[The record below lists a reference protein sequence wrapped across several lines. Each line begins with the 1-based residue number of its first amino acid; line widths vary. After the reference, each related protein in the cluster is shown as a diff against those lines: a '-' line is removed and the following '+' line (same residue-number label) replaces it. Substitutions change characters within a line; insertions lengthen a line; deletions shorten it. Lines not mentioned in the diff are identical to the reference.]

1 MRIFTSPISASGAPE
16 DRRAELREALQRTR
30 DLIDEWEGEVK
41 RDLELCERHLVTA
54 RINDHRGGV
63 ALKVAGAGLGM
74 VVVGGIFG
82 LVAGAPLAM
91 FPGLG
96 VFTAAIL
103 VTQVCTGR
111 RDHANLERQMLYRP
125 ALHKA
130 ELLKSRLYPRLEVQ
144 QAELGAEEER
154 VAEHQGAQVRQLA
167 EGLSQPGQIGQHHGA
182 LVIGGSVVRRNQA
195 QKTSTSPRPGP
206 L

>member
-1 MRIFTSPISASGAPE
+1 MRIFTSPISVGE
-16 DRRAELREALQRTR
+16 DRRPELRENLQRTR

-41 RDLELCERHLVTA
+41 RDLELCERHLATA
-54 RINDHRGGV
+54 RINDQRGGV

-74 VVVGGIFG
+74 VVVGGLFG

-130 ELLKSRLYPRLEVQ
+130 ELLKSQLHPRLERQ

-154 VAEHQGAQVRQLA
+154 VAGAQVRQLA
-167 EGLSQPGQIGQHHGA
+167 EGLGQPGQIGQRQGA
-182 LVIGGSVVRRNQA
+182 LVIGGTVVRPNQA

>member
-1 MRIFTSPISASGAPE
+1 MKIFTSPISASE
-16 DRRAELREALQRTR
+16 DRRPELKVALQRTR

-41 RDLELCERHLVTA
+41 RDLDQCERHIVTA

-63 ALKVAGAGLGM
+63 ALKVAGVGLGM
-74 VVVGGIFG
+74 VVVGGLFG

-96 VFTAAIL
+96 VFTVAIL

-111 RDHANLERQMLYRP
+111 RDRANLEHQMLYRP
-125 ALHKA
+125 ALNKA
-130 ELLKSRLYPRLEVQ
+130 ELLKRQLYPRLERQ

-154 VAEHQGAQVRQLA
+154 VAEHQGALVHQLA
-167 EGLSQPGQIGQHHGA
+167 DGLSQPGQIGQHQGA
-182 LVIGGSVVRRNQA
+182 LVIGGTVVRRNQRKDESEVLA
-195 QKTSTSPRPGP
+195 LQ
-206 L
+206 

>member
-1 MRIFTSPISASGAPE
+1 MRIFTSPIGSAVPE
-16 DRRAELREALQRTR
+16 DRRPELREALQRTR
-30 DLIDEWEGEVK
+30 DLIDQWEGEVK
-41 RDLELCERHLVTA
+41 RDLDLCERHLETA
-54 RINDHRGGV
+54 RVNDHRGGV
-63 ALKVAGAGLGM
+63 AIKVAGAALGM
-74 VVVGGIFG
+74 VMVGGLFG

-111 RDHANLERQMLYRP
+111 RDRANLERQMLYRP
-125 ALHKA
+125 AQLKA
-130 ELLKSRLYPRLEVQ
+130 ERLMSQLHPRLEAQ
-144 QAELGAEEER
+144 QAELGAEEKR
-154 VAEHQGAQVRQLA
+154 VAEQQVYRLS
-167 EGLSQPGQIGQHHGA
+167 EGLSQPGQIGQRQGA
-182 LVIGGSVVRRNQA
+182 LVIGGTVVRRTQD